1 MARRHEASKTVLAR
15 VTSSRGTSRNRLRLM
30 TSARACVHVS
40 VKPTRS
46 QHVELS
52 EAADLELVEQ
62 CAASVLPRATW
73 SVVHIDSRL
82 SHSVAHHF
90 VLVLNQGQKKVE
102 IQSCTAGWTF
112 AVVTSGRRHPCSMQ
126 STHHCTLTTHA
137 RPATAWK
144 YLSVRAHKSGDT
156 FAEK

>member
-62 CAASVLPRATW
+62 RAASLLPRATW

-82 SHSVAHHF
+82 AHSVAHHF
-90 VLVLNQGQKKVE
+90 ILVLNQGQKKVE
-102 IQSCTAGWTF
+102 IQSYTAGWTL
-112 AVVTSGRRHPCSMQ
+112 AQEELCSAQ
-126 STHHCTLTTHA
+126 CSRSRLVETD
-137 RPATAWK
+137 
-144 YLSVRAHKSGDT
+144 VI
-156 FAEK
+156 